1 VALEATRPG
10 NQTDSSITR
19 VSVLTQKFD
28 LKDPQV
34 IFTGPTI
41 LSWQERRAL
50 VKIMKE
56 ARAIKEAEAQLE
68 KKMDELLEAKKE
80 LMNVIKQSDLQPEW
94 LVTKDKTLEEIETE
108 REREGM
114 LATREARKAGGSS
127 KFWL

>member
-1 VALEATRPG
+1 MALEATRPG

-68 KKMDELLEAKKE
+68 KMMDELLEAKKE
-80 LMNVIKQSDLQPEW
+80 LMNVIKQSDLLPEW

>member
-68 KKMDELLEAKKE
+68 KMMDELLEAKKE
-80 LMNVIKQSDLQPEW
+80 LMNVIKQSDLLPEW

>member
-41 LSWQERRAL
+41 LSWQERVAL

-56 ARAIKEAEAQLE
+56 AKAIKEAEAQLE
-68 KKMDELLEAKKE
+68 KKMDELLEGRKE
-80 LMNVIKQSDLQPEW
+80 LTDVIKQLELQLKRP
-94 LVTKDKTLEEIETE
+94 VIKDQTPEEIETE

>member
-1 VALEATRPG
+1 
-10 NQTDSSITR
+10 
-19 VSVLTQKFD
+19 
-28 LKDPQV
+28 
-34 IFTGPTI
+34 
-41 LSWQERRAL
+41 
-50 VKIMKE
+50 MKE

-68 KKMDELLEAKKE
+68 KMVDELLEAKKE

>member
-1 VALEATRPG
+1 MALEATRPG

-41 LSWQERRAL
+41 LSWQERETL

-56 ARAIKEAEAQLE
+56 AKAIKEAEAQLE

-80 LMNVIKQSDLQPEW
+80 LTDYIKQLELRLEQPVIKDQTP
-94 LVTKDKTLEEIETE
+94 EEIETE

-114 LATREARKAGGSS
+114 LATREARKAGRSS